1 MLGPQLRELLR
12 WPRPLPL
19 EDERVRLLH
28 EVKQIISNAAF
39 NHSNIHLFL
48 VSLFL
53 LCFQF
58 CELSSGNKHVLKFDG
73 PICTVRFFC

>member
-28 EVKQIISNAAF
+28 EVKQIISSATF
-39 NHSNIHLFL
+39 NTYPSFFSFT
-48 VSLFL
+48 VSV
-53 LCFQF
+53 
-58 CELSSGNKHVLKFDG
+58 GINPVN
-73 PICTVRFFC
+73 

>member
-28 EVKQIISNAAF
+28 EVKQIIAEVTF
-39 NHSNIHLFL
+39 NHSYIHL
-48 VSLFL
+48 SLFFFL
-53 LCFQF
+53 NFISFVVFFFLCQTMVIIM
-58 CELSSGNKHVLKFDG
+58 S
-73 PICTVRFFC
+73 

>member
-28 EVKQIISNAAF
+28 EVKQILA
-39 NHSNIHLFL
+39 
-48 VSLFL
+48 
-53 LCFQF
+53 
-58 CELSSGNKHVLKFDG
+58 VL
-73 PICTVRFFC
+73 PLITTILIFF